1 MTTKIQ
7 RQMEA
12 QLAMYEKAQAQL
24 NGTLQ
29 AFNLMFAA
37 AARAAGGKLFISAS
51 DIDAVGGR
59 EIRIDKDEE
68 GQQVVITLVPEDR
81 ETPDPLTVV
90 DPDDDTTE
98 LPFDPGKPPSKF
110 ENPFIMENEGLNP
123 PGMGQSGPAIKLTDL

>member
-1 MTTKIQ
+1 
-7 RQMEA
+7 MEA
-12 QLAMYEKAQAQL
+12 QLALMEKAMNQL

-37 AARAAGGKLFISAS
+37 AAKAAGGKLFISAS

-81 ETPDPLTVV
+81 ETVEPLTVI
-90 DPDDDTTE
+90 DPDDTTE

-110 ENPFIMENEGLNP
+110 ENPFIMEEEGLNP